1 MSEQT
6 DAPDYSQRVA
16 PSYLVGVYLAVN
28 AVRDL
33 YLMVEG
39 PDCAHMKTQYVQ
51 GNHDW
56 MSTLTS
62 VSGTHR
68 VANTAIHPDNMSGS
82 REGGLCEALTRLA
95 AHDHVPALAVT
106 SLPMAFITGADYE
119 RLVAEVAE
127 QSGKPMVHIPGK
139 SLSGD
144 WLDGYAETLHAFAS
158 QLDLSGGELDPRKVA
173 IVGYLHDRNEGD
185 HEANLDELR
194 RLVTGLDLELC
205 SVWLCGGDV
214 ADLFAARDAG
224 TIISLP
230 YGRRAARRLARRTGA
245 KLLETELPLG
255 LPATEAWVRQLG
267 EALDR
272 REQAEALL
280 DRELSVVVPRLEWVI
295 PYVFQTRRVGYV
307 GDPHMLPGLASY
319 LEVLGASVTF
329 AVIIDPEHHT
339 SELPADLGADL
350 LVYPKMT
357 AFTRFLSEHLNR
369 AGVDALVTNS
379 HGAQGHPVAS
389 LELGFPSMYR
399 HALYQRPF
407 LGFGGA
413 LALADSLANAM
424 RAHELRM
431 SHAPSHQ
438 HRGDGPP
445 GDGERPPEDGERPP
459 KDGERPPEGVDGERP
474 QKDGER
480 PPEGVDGERPPKD
493 GERPPE
499 GVDGERTD

>member
-1 MSEQT
+1 MT
-6 DAPDYSQRVA
+6 TPDYSQRVA
-16 PSYLVGVYLAVN
+16 PGYLIGVYLAVN

-33 YLMVEG
+33 YLLVEG

-62 VSGTHR
+62 VSGFHR
-68 VANTAIHPDNMSGS
+68 VANTGLHPDQMGGS
-82 REGGLCEALTRLA
+82 REQGLSEAMAKLA
-95 AHDHVPALAVT
+95 AHDHVSALAVT

-119 RLVAEVAE
+119 RLVSEVSEDA
-127 QSGKPMVHIPGK
+127 GKPMVHVPGK

-144 WLDGYAETLHAFAS
+144 WLDGYAETLYAFAS
-158 QLDLSGGELDPRKVA
+158 QLDLSGAAPDPGKVA

-185 HEANLDELR
+185 HEGNLVELR
-194 RLVTGLDLELC
+194 RLVAGLDLELC
-205 SVWLCGGDV
+205 SVWLSGGDV
-214 ADLFAARDAG
+214 ADLFAAGDAG

-245 KLLETELPLG
+245 RLVETALPLG

-272 REQAEALL
+272 REQAEALV
-280 DRELSVVVPRLEWVI
+280 DRELSVVVPRLEWVV
-295 PYVFQTRRVGYV
+295 PYVFQTRSVGYV

-319 LEVLGASVTF
+319 LELLGASVAF
-329 AVIIDPEHHT
+329 AVIIDPAHHT
-339 SELPADLGADL
+339 GELPEDLGLDP
-350 LVYPKMT
+350 LVHPKMT

-369 AGVDALVTNS
+369 AGAVDALVTNS
-379 HGAQGHPVAS
+379 AGSQGHPVAT

-413 LALADSLANAM
+413 LALADSLANSM
-424 RAHELRM
+424 RDHELRM
-431 SHAPSHQ
+431 SHAPSHN
-438 HRGDGPP
+438 RGPNQGGPSEDGP
-445 GDGERPPEDGERPP
+445 GGREDESEQR
-459 KDGERPPEGVDGERP
+459 
-474 QKDGER
+474 
-480 PPEGVDGERPPKD
+480 
-493 GERPPE
+493 
-499 GVDGERTD
+499 